1 MANKKRSELTVGQF
15 DHLAIRVRN
24 AAENYRMKH
33 FYRRPPHPPEIAAAM
48 KIVDEYHT
56 KETRK
61 IGLQLLALEKEGK
74 NLVQKLLFEEPADA
88 LKRVEAFEAKY
99 STRKK
104 KPVE

>member
-1 MANKKRSELTVGQF
+1 MANKKRQDLTVGQF

-24 AAENYRMKH
+24 AVEKYRHKF
-33 FYRRPPHPPEIAAAM
+33 FYKRPPHPPEIAAAM
-48 KIVDEYHT
+48 KIVDEYHV

-61 IGLQLLALEKEGK
+61 IGLQMLGLEKEGK

-99 STRKK
+99 TTKKGRK
-104 KPVE
+104 